1 MSDWIKFSDK
11 KTAFLAV
18 YYSAVFGFAV
28 SHKSEFISKLLS
40 SGGWIS
46 NLLCVDLLLIIITFS
61 FGIFFLFSSVFPRLK
76 NSFTDESLFYFGT
89 ISRMKFVDF
98 IKKLETLSDDE
109 SKKQLA
115 EQIYTNSLIADRK
128 MKNVRACIRRLFVLV
143 LLITIFILI

>member
-1 MSDWIKFSDK
+1 MMFVQQTIMVSLNKSMKSLNLQFLQEELKRISDWIKFSDQ

-98 IKKLETLSDDE
+98 IK
-109 SKKQLA
+109 
-115 EQIYTNSLIADRK
+115 
-128 MKNVRACIRRLFVLV
+128 
-143 LLITIFILI
+143 IF